1 MARRQ
6 SAWRLDLTSAG
17 ARSTAH
23 GHAAVFSPSFCYG
36 LLVQKRRSDLIALV
50 LAVAT
55 ILGWPEP
62 CLPQA
67 ARDRL
72 PGIVGQ
78 DDRTPLDPTSW
89 PWHALG
95 RINQGTGGH
104 CTGTLI
110 APDAVLTAAH
120 CLFHVRTGRPLRP
133 HELHFVAGY
142 RRGAYLGHARGRAI
156 RLSPAYRYRKQGNL
170 AEVAEDWA
178 ILYLKRRLA
187 IRPIPV
193 RALPAGATMPGGH
206 LQRAGYSQDRAHLL
220 SIHDGCGLRGL
231 LADDRVLLTD
241 CDGTRGD
248 SGSPL
253 LLRQGEQ
260 VWLIGVASAVVAD
273 GAAEGGLAVHAA
285 AFLDSLPPRSEP
297 ASGHDPSNRPR

>member
-1 MARRQ
+1 
-6 SAWRLDLTSAG
+6 
-17 ARSTAH
+17 
-23 GHAAVFSPSFCYG
+23 
-36 LLVQKRRSDLIALV
+36 VQNRRSDLIAIV
-50 LAVAT
+50 LALAT
-55 ILGWPEP
+55 FVGWPEP
-62 CLPQA
+62 GLPQA

-78 DDRTPLDPTSW
+78 DDRAPLDPTSW

-120 CLFHVRTGRPLRP
+120 CLFHHRTGRPLRP

-142 RRGAYLGHARGRAI
+142 RRGEYLGHARGRAI
-156 RLSPAYRYRKQGNL
+156 RSSPAYRYRKELSVPQ
-170 AEVAEDWA
+170 VAEDWA
-178 ILYLKRRLA
+178 ILYLERRLP

-193 RALPAGATMPGGH
+193 RALPADGLVSDGH

-220 SIHDGCGLRGL
+220 SIHDGCRLRGL
-231 LADDRVLLTD
+231 LADGRVLLTD

-253 LLRQGEQ
+253 LLRQGKQ
-260 VWLIGVASAVVAD
+260 VWLVGVASAVIDD
-273 GAAEGGLAVHAA
+273 GPREAGLAVHAA
-285 AFLDSLPPRSEP
+285 AFLDSLPPQGEP
-297 ASGHDPSNRPR
+297 LSGHDPPDRSR

>member
-1 MARRQ
+1 MDGRLSSRRLSVMACPVHN
-6 SAWRLDLTSAG
+6 G
-17 ARSTAH
+17 
-23 GHAAVFSPSFCYG
+23 
-36 LLVQKRRSDLIALV
+36 RSDIIAMA
-50 LAVAT
+50 LAAA

-62 CLPQA
+62 GVPQA
-67 ARDRL
+67 ARDGL

-95 RINQGTGGH
+95 RVNQGTGAH

-120 CLFHVRTGRPLRP
+120 CLFHARTGRPLRP
-133 HELHFVAGY
+133 HEVHFVAGY
-142 RRGAYLGHARGRAI
+142 RRGAYLAHARGRAI
-156 RLSPAYRYRKQGNL
+156 RTSPAYRYRRQATA

-178 ILYLKRRLA
+178 ILYLERPLA

-193 RALPAGATMPGGH
+193 RAVPADGTMSDGH
-206 LQRAGYSQDRAHLL
+206 LQRAGYSQDRPHLL
-220 SIHDGCGLRGL
+220 SIHDGCRLQGL
-231 LADDRVLLTD
+231 LAGGRVLFTD

-260 VWLIGVASAVVAD
+260 VWLIGLASAVVDDVAR
-273 GAAEGGLAVHAA
+273 EGGLAVHAS
-285 AFLDSLPPRSEP
+285 AFIAGLPPQSE
-297 ASGHDPSNRPR
+297 AGSGQDPPDTPR

>member
-1 MARRQ
+1 MR
-6 SAWRLDLTSAG
+6 D
-17 ARSTAH
+17 
-23 GHAAVFSPSFCYG
+23 
-36 LLVQKRRSDLIALV
+36 RRSDGRNRAFV
-50 LAVAT
+50 AAAALAVAAG
-55 ILGWPEP
+55 LGSPAMGLAQP
-62 CLPQA
+62 
-67 ARDRL
+67 ARDHL

-78 DDRTPLDPTSW
+78 DDRVPLDPTSW

-95 RINQGTGGH
+95 RVNQGTGAH

-120 CLFHVRTGRPLRP
+120 CLFHARTGRPLQA

-142 RRGAYLGHARGRAI
+142 GRGAYLEHARGRAI
-156 RLSPAYRYRKQGNL
+156 RMPPAYRYRKQATL

-178 ILYLKRRLA
+178 IVYLERRLA

-193 RALPAGATMPGGH
+193 RALPSDGSTSDGR

-220 SIHDGCGLRGL
+220 SIHDGCRLRGL
-231 LADDRVLLTD
+231 LAEGRVLLTD

-253 LLRQGEQ
+253 LLRQGEE
-260 VWLIGVASAVVAD
+260 VWLVGVASTVMQ
-273 GAAEGGLAVHAA
+273 GPREGGLAVHAA
-285 AFLDSLPPRSEP
+285 AFIDTVALPENVPGPGADGSR
-297 ASGHDPSNRPR
+297 